1 MTSPG
6 QAERPKRTYQ
16 DEVRRVASRWV
27 AGLERTSVTPDALTI
42 SGVGLCIAGAV
53 AVYFEYLSEWL
64 FVLGGAL
71 FVIGSVLD
79 ILDGALARRSGK
91 GTPFGAFLDSTVDRV
106 GELFML
112 SAIGL
117 VLMRDGSEWGVA
129 LTFAAVGGSFLVS
142 YTRARAEA
150 IGLKGDVGF
159 GSRTERVVVIAV
171 GLAFAPLGSL
181 PYVVAVLTATAWLTV
196 LQRILYVRKQLAERA

>member
-1 MTSPG
+1 VSTPE
-6 QAERPKRTYQ
+6 QAQPPKRTYQ

-53 AVYFEYLSEWL
+53 AVYFEYVTGWL
-64 FVLGGAL
+64 FILGGAL

-106 GELFML
+106 GEMFML
-112 SAIGL
+112 GAIGL

-129 LTFAAVGGSFLVS
+129 LAFAAMGGSFLVS

-159 GSRTERVVVIAV
+159 GSRAERVTVIAV
-171 GLAFAPLGSL
+171 GLAFAPFGSL

-196 LQRILYVRKQLAERA
+196 VQRVIYVRKQLAERS

>member
-1 MTSPG
+1 VTSPG

-27 AGLERTSVTPDALTI
+27 AGLERTSITPDALTI

-64 FVLGGAL
+64 FILGGAL

>member
-1 MTSPG
+1 LSSPE
-6 QAERPKRTYQ
+6 QAEPAKRTYK
-16 DEVRRVASRWV
+16 DEVRRVAARWV
-27 AGLERTSVTPDALTI
+27 IGLERTSITPDALTI
-42 SGVGLCIAGAV
+42 SGVGLCLAGAV
-53 AVYFEYLSEWL
+53 AVYFEYVTPWL
-64 FVLGGAL
+64 FIVGGAL
-71 FVIGSVLD
+71 FVIGSILD
-79 ILDGALARRSGK
+79 ILDGALARTSGK
-91 GTPFGAFLDSTVDRV
+91 GTPFGAFLDSTVDRM

-129 LTFAAVGGSFLVS
+129 LAFLAVGGSFLVS

-171 GLAFAPLGSL
+171 GLAFAPFGSL
-181 PYVVAVLTATAWLTV
+181 PYVVAVLSVTAWLTV
-196 LQRILYVRKQLAERA
+196 LQRILYVRKQLADRS

>member
-1 MTSPG
+1 LTSPE

-16 DEVRRVASRWV
+16 DEVRRVAGRWV
-27 AGLERTSVTPDALTI
+27 AGLERTPITPDALTI

-53 AVYFEYLSEWL
+53 FVYFEYVTGW
-64 FVLGGAL
+64 FYILGGAL
-71 FVIGSVLD
+71 FVVGSVLD

-106 GELFML
+106 GELFMI

-129 LTFAAVGGSFLVS
+129 LAFAAVGGSFLVS

-150 IGLKGDVGF
+150 IGLRADVGF
-159 GSRTERVVVIAV
+159 GSRAERVVVISV
-171 GLAFAPLGSL
+171 GLAFAPFGSL
-181 PYVVAVLTATAWLTV
+181 PYVVAVLAATAWLTV
-196 LQRILYVRKQLAERA
+196 LQRVLFVRNQLLRRS

>member
-1 MTSPG
+1 LSSPE

-16 DEVRRVASRWV
+16 DEIRRVASRWV
-27 AGLERTSVTPDALTI
+27 AGLERTSITPDALSI
-42 SGVGLCIAGAV
+42 SGVGLCIAGAA
-53 AVYFEYLSEWL
+53 AVYFEYRSEWL
-64 FVLGGAL
+64 FILGGLL

-79 ILDGALARRSGK
+79 ILDGALARTSGK

-106 GELFML
+106 GEGFML
-112 SAIGL
+112 GAIGL

-129 LTFAAVGGSFLVS
+129 LAFAAMGGSFLVS

-150 IGLKGDVGF
+150 LGLKGDVGF
-159 GSRTERVVVIAV
+159 GSRTERVIVISV

-196 LQRILYVRKQLAERA
+196 LQRILYVRKQLAEPG

>member
-1 MTSPG
+1 LSSPE
-6 QAERPKRTYQ
+6 QAERPKRTYH
-16 DEVRRVASRWV
+16 DEIRRVAGRWV

-53 AVYFEYLSEWL
+53 AVYFEYRSEWL
-64 FVLGGAL
+64 FILGGAL

-79 ILDGALARRSGK
+79 ILDGALARTSGK

-106 GELFML
+106 GEGFML
-112 SAIGL
+112 GAIGL

-129 LTFAAVGGSFLVS
+129 LAFAAMGGSFLVS

-150 IGLKGDVGF
+150 LGLKGDVGF
-159 GSRTERVVVIAV
+159 GSRTERVI
-171 GLAFAPLGSL
+171 AFAPFGSL

-196 LQRILYVRKQLAERA
+196 LQRVLYVRKQLTERG